1 MAIDWLVSTFTGSY
15 ALSNIASVATIVLFC
30 LGLISYRTNSKRLE
44 KERKHQVA
52 EERKMASTN
61 IYIELEYALDG
72 LNMDKHPDEAM
83 SFKIKDGQNT
93 FFMNRKFN
101 HDFYDSLAFSGKIGF
116 LKPGL
121 WQKIQDIF
129 GHIKDHNEILRITA
143 GMRDELG
150 DRIPPKAY
158 EYYVWPDGCEQKL
171 TRTMPKIQ
179 EELKKDFE
187 VSLPW

>member
-1 MAIDWLVSTFTGSY
+1 MAIDWSVSTFTGSY

-44 KERKHQVA
+44 KERKHQVT

-61 IYIELEYALDG
+61 IYLELEYALDG
-72 LNMDKHPDEAM
+72 LNRSKHPGEAL

-101 HDFYDSLAFSGKIGF
+101 HDFYDSLVFSGKIGF

-121 WQKIQDIF
+121 QQKIQDIF
-129 GHIKDHNEILRITA
+129 GHIKRHNEVLRIIA
-143 GMRDELG
+143 GMKDELG
-150 DRIPPKAY
+150 DLISPRAY
-158 EYYVWPDGCEQKL
+158 EYYIWLDGCEQKMMK
-171 TRTMPKIQ
+171 TIPKIQ